1 MATTLMTPLRIGTF
15 TRSVLIDIA
24 RDLSY
29 FTEVGLA
36 VEEVSVA
43 SSPAQFSQLLAGELD
58 LVLTGPD
65 NVVAYQFVSDN
76 PLGQLIDLTIY
87 AAIDRGL
94 GLGLWLGPERTVA
107 DLRHQNFGVDVATSG
122 FAFVGFALA
131 ERAGVARDELTVVA
145 LGSTPKRVTALAE
158 GACVAT
164 VLNASNEL
172 RAEAFGAT
180 CAGAV
185 GDLGPY
191 IGTVLA
197 GRRGEHEESA
207 RLLRGALLRASA
219 YLTTDEHATD
229 VLARFQQVLGL
240 DDDQARAHLAVVRSH
255 SDGLITSGRCDRAS
269 LATVLTLRGRYL
281 GLPADATVETFAAL
295 VDAGYVE

>member
-1 MATTLMTPLRIGTF
+1 MTPLRIGTF

-24 RDLSY
+24 RDHGY

-65 NVVAYQFVSDN
+65 NVVAYQFVADN
-76 PLGQLIDLTIY
+76 PLGQVIDLTIY

-94 GLGLWLGPERTVA
+94 GLGLWLGPGRTAA

-131 ERAGVARDELTVVA
+131 ERAGVAREELTVVA

-158 GACVAT
+158 GTCVAT

-180 CAGAV
+180 CAGVV

-191 IGTVLA
+191 VGTVLA
-197 GRRGEHEESA
+197 GRRGEHVASA
-207 RLLRGALLRASA
+207 RQLRDALLRASA
-219 YLTTDEHATD
+219 FLASDDHTTE
-229 VLARFQQVLGL
+229 VLERCQQVLGL
-240 DDDQARAHLAVVRSH
+240 DDEQARAHLAVMRSH
-255 SDGLITSGRCDRAS
+255 ADGVITNGRCDRSS

-281 GLPADATVETFAAL
+281 GLPTDATVEAFAGL